1 MDLSPYWLSL
11 QISYFVD
18 HFMMFVSQLNCLEYL
33 HEHEYVHADIKASN
47 LLLGLNNPDE
57 VSSLIIRQ
65 IITDL

>member
-1 MDLSPYWLSL
+1 
-11 QISYFVD
+11 
-18 HFMMFVSQLNCLEYL
+18 MMFVSQLNCLEYL